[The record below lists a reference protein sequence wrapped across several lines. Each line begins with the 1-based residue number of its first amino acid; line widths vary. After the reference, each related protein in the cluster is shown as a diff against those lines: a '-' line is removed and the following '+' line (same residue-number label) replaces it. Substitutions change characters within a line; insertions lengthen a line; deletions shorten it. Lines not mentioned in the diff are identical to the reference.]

1 MSERIE
7 PFLKWPGGKRRVA
20 DKITAH
26 FPTEIWD
33 YHEPFVGGGAV
44 FFSIWDRIKGDV
56 YLSDQNKELL
66 FTYAAVRDSVDAVIE
81 QLKVMEKLHKDDPDF
96 YYDVRKKFMDNPVAV
111 ACRLIY
117 LNKTCFNGLYRVN
130 RKGHFN
136 VSKGDYENP
145 TICNEK
151 QLRDASR
158 ALNGGLFRN
167 KAIILHRDFA
177 DIGVYRGNTIYAD
190 PPYDGGFTSYT
201 AKGFSKDDQTRL
213 RDTAVTWM
221 GKGARVVVSNAATD
235 RIRTLWHRGAGF
247 TQHPI
252 DVQRSISR
260 SATGR
265 KPAKE
270 LIITG
275 GVCFT

>member
-44 FFSIWDRIKGDV
+44 YFSIWDKIKGTA
-56 YLSDQNKELL
+56 YLSDRNIDLIQ
-66 FTYAAVRDSVDAVIE
+66 TYYMVRTKVDAVID
-81 QLKVMEKLHKDDPDF
+81 QLKVMEKLHKRNPDF
-96 YYDVRKKFMDNPVAV
+96 YYEVRNKAMDNPLTI

-136 VSKGDYENP
+136 VSKGDYKNP
-145 TICNEK
+145 TICNET
-151 QLRDASR
+151 QLREASR
-158 ALNGGLFRN
+158 ALQNAMFME
-167 KAIILHRDFA
+167 RDFA
-177 DIGVYRGNTIYAD
+177 QISVRRGDTVYAD

-201 AKGFSKDDQTRL
+201 EMGFDADDQTRL

-221 GKGARVVVSNAATD
+221 GKGVRVVVSNAATD